1 MILFNYLGMLIIMTR
16 TKKLII
22 AILIVVLIGLIA
34 IIAGAL
40 FVGPDLTQEDKNIL
54 VLASDKY
61 EQSNGGVDMAY
72 MVRLENGSLANYTP
86 IYPGDMVHP
95 SQPAPGGLSGRMYM
109 HDCLWDGLDDGMQ
122 YASEIVEANTGMHS
136 DAVVV
141 VYDEGI
147 DHIIDSVRPL
157 KVDGEVTNLSATD
170 IIRENDAYQGYPGNE
185 NVQGNM
191 SRGDAVMVL
200 VKALSQTAKDPA
212 KKSTMVQAAIKE
224 YTAGNIVMKPDG
236 SFTRLLAT
244 KGFESLAG

>member
-1 MILFNYLGMLIIMTR
+1 MKR

-22 AILIVVLIGLIA
+22 AILLVILIGLIA

-40 FVGPDLTQEDKNIL
+40 FVGPDLTQENKTIL

-86 IYPGDMVHP
+86 VYPGGMVHP
-95 SQPAPGGLSGRMYM
+95 SQPAPGGLGGNMLL
-109 HDCLWDGLDDGMQ
+109 HDCLWDGIDVGMQ
-122 YASEIVEANTGMHS
+122 YAAEIVEANTGQHA
-136 DAVVV
+136 DAVVL
-141 VYDEGI
+141 VYDEGV
-147 DHIIDSVRPL
+147 DNVIDSIRPL

-185 NVQGNM
+185 HVQGNM
-191 SRGDAVMVL
+191 SRADAVMVL
-200 VKALSQTAKDPA
+200 VKALSQAAKDPV
-212 KKSTMVQAAIKE
+212 KKSTMVQAALNE
-224 YTAGNIVMKPDG
+224 YTNGNIHMKPEG

-244 KGFESLAG
+244 KGFENIAG